1 MKTFMSIFLIAALW
15 LPAPARAQ
23 QGQIPDAAEL
33 ALALQKLSVLGS
45 ALFVGAH
52 PDDENSSVLAYLSKG
67 RNLRAAYLSVT
78 RGEGGQNLIGAEK
91 GPEIGLLRTQELL
104 SARRVDGAEQFFT
117 RAVDFGYTKTSE
129 ETFEFWGK
137 EKILGDI
144 VWVIRKFRPDVIL
157 TRFTA
162 ENSGGHGHHIAT
174 GLLVKEA
181 FLAAAD
187 PKRFPEQLKYVQ
199 VWKAKRLLWNS
210 FRAPQQG
217 QGGGAAGA
225 RGGAG
230 AASAAVTAAPL
241 RLDTG
246 GYSPWLGKSF
256 TELAGESRS
265 MHKSQGFGSGGRRG
279 AQIENF
285 DIMDGDP
292 ATSDIFDGVDLTWN
306 RVPGGRAVGQLL
318 AESLKSFDPGRP
330 SKSIPALLAAY
341 AEMNKLP
348 ADDER
353 FLAPGLDPGNRSSGV
368 PRGHAPVVAG
378 RGSCPAREGGQGG
391 RASRRPL
398 EGSAERSPQ
407 SDWVRIKKEEL
418 LRIIQ
423 TCAGLWMEAIAGDYS
438 GAPGDTIQVKM
449 TFVNRS
455 DQAFTLHS
463 LALLDIAPESILD
476 RPLKNNE
483 PAAIDKTIQIP
494 KDYPISQPYWLNGA
508 PQDGFFFV
516 RGANVTGQAENPP
529 SIAVKIVLDAGGNL
543 LEYTIPLSFRWTD
556 QVNGELYR
564 DFQVRPPVAIQIE
577 DKVGIFPGEAPRK
590 IKVRV
595 KGNSQNIAGQVRL
608 KGPDSWKITPAV
620 IPFSLAAKYDEAEVV
635 FDIAPPK
642 NAALADVTAEAEVG
656 GATWNRAQIE
666 VVYPHI
672 HRMVYFPEGR
682 LRVVK
687 LDVKT
692 AGKKV
697 GYVMGAGDE
706 VPDALR
712 NLGYDVAFLTDDML
726 ESADLGQYDAI
737 VTGVRAYNTRERL
750 RLAKP
755 RLLQYVE
762 RGGTLVVQYNVAAN
776 VLADRIGP
784 YPLTIGRDR
793 VNVETAPVTFLA
805 PDHPLL
811 IFPNKIT
818 ARDFDGWVQ
827 ERGLNFASQWD
838 DKYETVLAS
847 HDPGEPD
854 KKGGLLYARYGK
866 GVFVFTALAWFR
878 QLPEGVPG
886 AYRIFANLVS
896 AGKNPARQTGG
907 KNEASQPIKK

>member
-1 MKTFMSIFLIAALW
+1 L
-15 LPAPARAQ
+15 
-23 QGQIPDAAEL
+23 
-33 ALALQKLSVLGS
+33 
-45 ALFVGAH
+45 
-52 PDDENSSVLAYLSKG
+52 
-67 RNLRAAYLSVT
+67 
-78 RGEGGQNLIGAEK
+78 
-91 GPEIGLLRTQELL
+91 
-104 SARRVDGAEQFFT
+104 
-117 RAVDFGYTKTSE
+117 
-129 ETFEFWGK
+129 
-137 EKILGDI
+137 
-144 VWVIRKFRPDVIL
+144 
-157 TRFTA
+157 
-162 ENSGGHGHHIAT
+162 
-174 GLLVKEA
+174 
-181 FLAAAD
+181 
-187 PKRFPEQLKYVQ
+187 
-199 VWKAKRLLWNS
+199 
-210 FRAPQQG
+210 
-217 QGGGAAGA
+217 
-225 RGGAG
+225 
-230 AASAAVTAAPL
+230 
-241 RLDTG
+241 
-246 GYSPWLGKSF
+246 
-256 TELAGESRS
+256 
-265 MHKSQGFGSGGRRG
+265 
-279 AQIENF
+279 
-285 DIMDGDP
+285 
-292 ATSDIFDGVDLTWN
+292 
-306 RVPGGRAVGQLL
+306 
-318 AESLKSFDPGRP
+318 
-330 SKSIPALLAAY
+330 
-341 AEMNKLP
+341 
-348 ADDER
+348 
-353 FLAPGLDPGNRSSGV
+353 
-368 PRGHAPVVAG
+368 VAG
-378 RGSCPAREGGQGG
+378 RGSSPAREGGQGG

-407 SDWVRIKKEEL
+407 SDWVRIKKTEL
-418 LRIIQ
+418 LRVIQ
-423 TCAGLWMEAIAGDYS
+423 SCAGLWMEAIAGDYS
-438 GAPGDTIQVKM
+438 GAPGDTVQVK
-449 TFVNRS
+449 TTIVNRS
-455 DQAFTLHS
+455 EQAIRLHS
-463 LALLDIAPESILD
+463 LAFAEIAPAAILD
-476 RPLKNNE
+476 RALKNNE
-483 PAAIDKTIQIP
+483 PAVIDKTIQIP
-494 KDYPISQPYWLNGA
+494 QDYPISQPYWLNGA
-508 PQDGFFFV
+508 PKDGFFFYQ
-516 RGANVTGQAENPP
+516 GANITGLAENPP
-529 SIAVKIVLDAGGNL
+529 SIGVKIVLDAGGAL

-577 DKVGIFPGEAPRK
+577 DKVSIFPGDTPQK
-590 IKVRV
+590 IKVKV
-595 KGNSQNIAGQVRL
+595 KSNSQNIAGQVRL

-620 IPFSLAAKYDEAEVV
+620 IPFSLAAKYDEAEVT

-656 GATWNRAQIE
+656 GATWNRALIE
-666 VVYPHI
+666 VAYPHI
-672 HRMVYFPEGR
+672 HRMVYFPESR

-712 NLGYDVAFLTDDML
+712 NLGYDVAFLTDEML
-726 ESADLGQYDAI
+726 ENADLTQFDAI

-847 HDPGEPD
+847 QDPGEPD

-896 AGKNPARQTGG
+896 AGKNPALKTGG
-907 KNEASQPIKK
+907 KNEAPQPIKK